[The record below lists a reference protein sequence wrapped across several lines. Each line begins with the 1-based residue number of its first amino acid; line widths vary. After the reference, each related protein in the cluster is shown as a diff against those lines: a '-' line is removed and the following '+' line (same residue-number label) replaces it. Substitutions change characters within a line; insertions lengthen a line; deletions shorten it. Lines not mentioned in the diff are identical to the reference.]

1 MQPELDDRTQLKVS
15 EIFES
20 LQGEGP
26 HAGSPCVFLRLAVC
40 NLRCTWCDTK
50 YTWDF
55 KQHRYEDEVKEQT
68 VVEVAKVLT
77 DLAPRHLVITG
88 GEPLLQMA
96 ALEELLG
103 LLDPAVFVEVETNGT
118 LAPSAFLAER
128 VQHWNVSPKLAN
140 SGESAA
146 RRLRSE
152 PLAAF
157 SALKGAWLK
166 LVLLGAA
173 DWDEAAAL
181 LAATAWPRE
190 RALIMPVATT
200 SAELSQRAPSVAALA
215 VQHQLRF
222 STRLQLLLWDG
233 ARGT

>member
-1 MQPELDDRTQLKVS
+1 MQPELNDRTQLKVS

-26 HAGSPCVFLRLAVC
+26 HAGSACVFLRLAVC

-68 VVEVAKVLT
+68 VAEVAKVLAA
-77 DLAPRHLVITG
+77 LAPRHLVITG
-88 GEPLLQMA
+88 GEPLLQMP

-103 LLDPAVFVEVETNGT
+103 LLNPHVFVEVETNGT

-157 SALKGAWLK
+157 SALRSAWLK
-166 LVLLGAA
+166 LVLLGEA

-181 LAATAWPRE
+181 LARTAWPRE

-200 SAELSQRAPSVAALA
+200 SAELSERGPIVAALA